1 MPWKQH
7 VDWRWDCGTRQRS
20 RSQTDD
26 NGDRPIP
33 IFCTKPFDGLDRVWA
48 ASIIVFS
55 FVCHFVRRRNGEQL
69 GLKGEALSFAPLRF
83 VCFQWVFGNP
93 EHHPSNWI
101 NFPSPVYTRRGEWFD
116 SFDWTTVRWRKP
128 VNPPVVFTKHRL
140 HYTWLSLP
148 SRLHSKIGHVE
159 TTHGVHRD
167 VVFALFY
174 FNDMQQSCYCCQ
186 ADWKNIWGVPIVVE
200 I

>member
-1 MPWKQH
+1 MPWQQH

-69 GLKGEALSFAPLRF
+69 GLKGEALSFAPLRL

-101 NFPSPVYTRRGEWFD
+101 KIFHPRCIREEANDSIRSIEQRFDDENLWTRRLFSPNTD
-116 SFDWTTVRWRKP
+116 YTTPDYDRWRSKP
-128 VNPPVVFTKHRL
+128 GLTG
-140 HYTWLSLP
+140 
-148 SRLHSKIGHVE
+148 I
-159 TTHGVHRD
+159 
-167 VVFALFY
+167 
-174 FNDMQQSCYCCQ
+174 
-186 ADWKNIWGVPIVVE
+186 
-200 I
+200 